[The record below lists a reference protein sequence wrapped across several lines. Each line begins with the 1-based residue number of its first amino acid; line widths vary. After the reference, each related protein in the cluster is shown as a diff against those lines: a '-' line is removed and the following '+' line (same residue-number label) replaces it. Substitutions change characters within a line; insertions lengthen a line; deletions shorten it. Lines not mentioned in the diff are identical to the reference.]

1 MNTFEELGLSAPLL
15 KVLPELGF
23 VVPTE
28 IQKEAIPILIQ
39 NNTDF
44 IGLANTG
51 TGKTAAFGLPLLDNI
66 DFSINTTQ
74 ALVLAPTREL
84 GQQIAHQ
91 LQAFAKYHKKANI
104 TVVYGGANISMQ
116 IKDLKKGAQI
126 VVATPGRLID
136 LLKRKALKIS
146 EISNVVLDEA
156 DEMLNMGFKDELDA
170 ILSQT
175 PADKNTWLFSAT
187 MPHEIKRI
195 VHQYMNDPKEIS
207 VHSGVLVNEN
217 INHQYVVVKSSEKVE
232 ALSRFIAINPEFR
245 GVVFCR
251 TKVITQELCNEL
263 MRQGIKAEALHGDL
277 NQKQRDM
284 VMQRFKLHQLEVL
297 IATDVAA
304 RGIDVNNLTHVVHH
318 SLPDDLSYYTHRSGR
333 TARAGREGISLV
345 LVEKNNV
352 QKVKRLEKTL
362 KISFREIP
370 VPDQKEMLTKRIS
383 AWASGLVE
391 LTDDVKIDDNVLNS
405 ALELL
410 QFLSKEELVKRLLA
424 KELKGVKIGKP
435 ISNRSEDPQ
444 ISSKKR
450 SNTEGPSL
458 FINLGSMDGISKR
471 ELINYVS
478 SESKMEQKKITSIRM
493 FEKYSFIDIDPKF
506 HEKIIKS
513 FKNKKY
519 NGHKLRVNAA

>member
-1 MNTFEELGLSAPLL
+1 MNTFEELGLSAQLL

-28 IQKEAIPILIQ
+28 IQKEAIPILIE
-39 NNTDF
+39 NNSDF

-51 TGKTAAFGLPLLDNI
+51 TGKTAAFGLPLLENI
-66 DFSINTTQ
+66 DYSVNTTQ

-104 TVVYGGANISMQ
+104 VVVYGGANIVGQ

-136 LLKRKALKIS
+136 LLKRKALTLD
-146 EISNVVLDEA
+146 EIQNVVLDEA
-156 DEMLNMGFKDELDA
+156 DEMLNMGFKDDLDL
-170 ILSQT
+170 ILSKT

-187 MPHEIKRI
+187 MPKEIKRI
-195 VHQYMNDPKEIS
+195 VHQYMDNPQEIS
-207 VHSGVLVNEN
+207 VHTGVMVNEN
-217 INHQYVVVKSSEKVE
+217 IDHQYVVLKSSEKVE
-232 ALSRFIAINPEFR
+232 ALSRFITINPDFR

-277 NQKQRDM
+277 SQKQRDV

-304 RGIDVNNLTHVVHH
+304 RGIDVNNLTHVIHH

-333 TARAGREGISLV
+333 TARAGKEGISLA
-345 LVEKNNV
+345 LIEKNNV
-352 QKVKRLEKTL
+352 SKLKKIEKSL
-362 KISFREIP
+362 KISFRQIQ
-370 VPDQKEMLTKRIS
+370 VPDHFELLNVRVS
-383 AWASGLVE
+383 NWAEGLADLGE
-391 LTDDVKIDDNVLNS
+391 VKLDEKIVDR
-405 ALELL
+405 ALEML

-424 KELKGVKIGKP
+424 KELKGIKVGKE
-435 ISNRSEDPQ
+435 ISKHKEEPKSSSNNRT
-444 ISSKKR
+444 K
-450 SNTEGPSL
+450 TEGPSL

-471 ELINYVS
+471 ELKDFVS
-478 SESKMEQKKITSIRM
+478 SQSRTEQDKIKSVRM
-493 FEKYSFIDIDPKF
+493 FEKYSFIDVDEKF
-506 HEKIIKS
+506 HDKIIKS
-513 FKNKKY
+513 FKNKRY

>member
-1 MNTFEELGLSAPLL
+1 MNTFEELGLSSPLV

-39 NNTDF
+39 NNSDF

-66 DFSINTTQ
+66 NYSISSTQ

-104 TVVYGGANISMQ
+104 VVVYGGANITGQ
-116 IKDLKKGAQI
+116 IKDLKRGAQI

-136 LLKRKALKIS
+136 LLKRKALTLS
-146 EISNVVLDEA
+146 EIQNVVLDEA
-156 DEMLNMGFKDELDA
+156 DEMLNMGFKEDLDL
-170 ILSQT
+170 ILSKT
-175 PADKNTWLFSAT
+175 PEDKNTWLFSAT
-187 MPHEIKRI
+187 MPKEIKRI
-195 VHQYMNDPKEIS
+195 VHQYMENPKEIS
-207 VHSGVLVNEN
+207 VHSGVMVNEN
-217 INHQYVVVKSSEKVE
+217 IDHQYVVLKSSDKVE
-232 ALSRFIAINPEFR
+232 ALSRFISINPDFR

-251 TKVITQELCNEL
+251 TKIHTQKLCDELIRE
-263 MRQGIKAEALHGDL
+263 GIKAEALHGDL
-277 NQKQRDM
+277 SQKQRDM
-284 VMQRFKLHQLEVL
+284 VMQRFKQHQLEVL

-304 RGIDVNNLTHVVHH
+304 RGIDVNNLTHVIHH

-333 TARAGREGISLV
+333 TARAGKEGISLA
-345 LVEKNNV
+345 LVEKSNIS
-352 QKVKRLEKTL
+352 KLKKLEKSL

-370 VPDQKEMLTKRIS
+370 VPDQSELLKIRVNN
-383 AWASGLVE
+383 WVE
-391 LTDDVKIDDNVLNS
+391 GLTDQSKESKVDRKVLDG
-405 ALELL
+405 ALEML
-410 QFLSKEELVKRLLA
+410 QFLSKEELVERMLA
-424 KELKGVKIGKP
+424 KELKGIKTGKKIGNSSVGQDKP
-435 ISNRSEDPQ
+435 TRNRSKSD
-444 ISSKKR
+444 
-450 SNTEGPSL
+450 GPSL

-471 ELINYVS
+471 ELINFVS
-478 SESKMEQKKITSIRM
+478 SQSKTEQKKITSIRM
-493 FEKYSFIDIDPKF
+493 FEKYSFIDIDQKF
-506 HEKIIKS
+506 HDKIIKS